1 MVEGRRIVAGMRTTL
16 FLLLSRTGYMLLILA
31 GAGLLALPFPFTPRT
46 NSALA
51 LITVGLPTLLIV
63 FWVGPARPPRNLL
76 RATAS
81 FAVPVAIAVAAL
93 CLPVYAAY
101 LGRGAEEART
111 ALTSTAVLCGIGVLT
126 LLPGERDRR
135 LAALVVGMV
144 LLYALILAV
153 PLFRSFFELAPL
165 PLGELALLTGIA
177 AAWTLAA
184 HAVRRTVAHRLTPRL
199 MRALRGPR

>member
-1 MVEGRRIVAGMRTTL
+1 MPLR
-16 FLLLSRTGYMLLILA
+16 FCSRCETSA
-31 GAGLLALPFPFTPRT
+31 TPLPSLPVPCRD
-46 NSALA
+46 
-51 LITVGLPTLLIV
+51 GLPIS
-63 FWVGPARPPRNLL
+63 
-76 RATAS
+76 AS
-81 FAVPVAIAVAAL
+81 HPWR
-93 CLPVYAAY
+93 

-165 PLGELALLTGIA
+165 PLTELALLTGIA
-177 AAWTLAA
+177 AAWTVAA
-184 HAVRRTVAHRLTPRL
+184 HAVRRTVAYRLIPRL
-199 MRALRGPR
+199 MRALRRPR